1 MRERPCVRACNAEKN
16 CCERIKTRRQLW
28 SDFSQLQTNFHDQNF
43 LFFQTFF
50 LQFAISNQPGLAS
63 VKNRKR
69 NWASY
74 QEIRK
79 MKLNFMQKIILWNL
93 SSYLYIAP
101 KLGSNARRP
110 PIAFSHVANV
120 GYSPSPAPLYTGL
133 EPSCNMLCGS
143 NQPAALKANPCYLG
157 RTHCSHNQS
166 LEIT

>member
-1 MRERPCVRACNAEKN
+1 MCACVQCWKKLLRTNKNSSPALERFFAASNKFP
-16 CCERIKTRRQLW
+16 W
-28 SDFSQLQTNFHDQNF
+28 SKFS
-43 LFFQTFF
+43 FFSNFF

-110 PIAFSHVANV
+110 LIAFSHVANV
-120 GYSPSPAPLYTGL
+120 GYSPSPAPLYAGL

-157 RTHCSHNQS
+157 RTHCSHNQN